1 MYQSCQ
7 SKKSSSQLFSKF
19 PFFYPFKMPFSSAAV
34 KMLPPHANA
43 HAWLSSER
51 NREKRTR
58 LSQIANT
65 FETEKKLGDFSDDLR
80 PKRQNK
86 KESELEFFT
95 CYVVRLGWISLCS
108 CGCWNKISRGLRFC
122 HAVSGF
128 EVGIFRK
135 TMEMGNASSCKG
147 GLIVCWPI
155 ENTRS
160 LSIFCDKLFTHISR
174 VLSAAAGY
182 LRTVAWL
189 QRMRCNCNFHGP
201 TPCRPRYIFLP
212 AISFFKTFS
221 TTSLIFLG
229 SWNGRQISKQVNPY
243 S

>member
-1 MYQSCQ
+1 VQFQIYLAYR
-7 SKKSSSQLFSKF
+7 KRVLPVLSSDF

-65 FETEKKLGDFSDDLR
+65 FETEKKLGDFSDDLQ

-135 TMEMGNASSCKG
+135 TMAMGNASSCKG

-189 QRMRCNCNFHGP
+189 QRMRCNCKYVSALNKMFIKK
-201 TPCRPRYIFLP
+201 RYFGKWKIEV
-212 AISFFKTFS
+212 SFKK
-221 TTSLIFLG
+221 
-229 SWNGRQISKQVNPY
+229 SWQTY
-243 S
+243 F